1 MLVKG
6 GFPPE
11 MVSDTVL
18 GVKVTG
24 ISGKILNKR

>member
-11 MVSDTVL
+11 MVSDSVL
-18 GVKVTG
+18 EVTG